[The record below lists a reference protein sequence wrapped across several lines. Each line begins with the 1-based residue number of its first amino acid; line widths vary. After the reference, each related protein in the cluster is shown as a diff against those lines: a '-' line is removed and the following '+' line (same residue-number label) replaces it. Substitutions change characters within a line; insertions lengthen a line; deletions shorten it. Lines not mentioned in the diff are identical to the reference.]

1 MSVCAC
7 ICVFCVHVW
16 VCVHVLCFV
25 YHCVYMYI
33 LCVQLCVCL
42 SVSLTTNNSWGEI
55 ALIDVLTA
63 LVIILSHLQ
72 AHDAPIR
79 SMRWSHAH
87 DWLISSD
94 DRGLVKYWQSNMN
107 NVHTF
112 QAHSDPVRCLR
123 WGDDMRQHRCYR
135 RHQCSIV
142 IVYSVRRHS
151 ICLVDCCTCKCC
163 FSFLINNHHL
173 KFHSMGQHSIII

>member
-1 MSVCAC
+1 MHVCILCAC
-7 ICVFCVHVW
+7 VGLCACVVFCISLCVHV
-16 VCVHVLCFV
+16 HFV
-25 YHCVYMYI
+25 YAV
-33 LCVQLCVCL
+33 VCL

-55 ALIDVLTA
+55 ALIDILTA

-173 KFHSMGQHSIII
+173 KFHSMGQHSNII